1 MRCGTLLDF
10 LKNSILRSWDSLAG
24 PSPPELGIV
33 LVYPPSWHKVRLR
46 PFASDIIGPR
56 LSAAHSTFDRNMA
69 DERGWRDAALWAL
82 LQRNCQLAVADSNT
96 SSSDRPVDVPV
107 QPAQLARERLQARGL
122 LVAMHALSPRAT
134 DGALALF
141 DDALQSATRA
151 GPSPTRACWAASCTA
166 SSRGTMGG
174 ASSESAP
181 LQQSWEAR
189 PRGRIA
195 QRITWSSSA
204 ASVYRVS
211 LRRRSRSRVA
221 MNPERMRERC
231 TFWTRKKF
239 RTSHAIVARS
249 SLQLATKFTVNTSS
263 PLDWPLRRTWRH
275 LQRSATN
282 TLSRC

>member
-1 MRCGTLLDF
+1 
-10 LKNSILRSWDSLAG
+10 
-24 PSPPELGIV
+24 
-33 LVYPPSWHKVRLR
+33 VYPPSWHKVRLR

-151 GPSPTRACWAASCTA
+151 DLFDDEGRPLANPRLL
-166 SSRGTMGG
+166 GG
-174 ASSESAP
+174 VVHCVF
-181 LQQSWEAR
+181 AR
-189 PRGRIA
+189 DDGRCLL
-195 QRITWSSSA
+195 RVRSSA
-204 ASVYRVS
+204 AVVGGSSSRADRAADHMVLISGICLPSVPEASFTFSRGDEPGTYAREVHFLDEEEIPYFS
-211 LRRRSRSRVA
+211 CDCRSFQFTIGNEVHCKHIIAAGLAVA
-221 MNPERMRERC
+221 SN
-231 TFWTRKKF
+231 
-239 RTSHAIVARS
+239 
-249 SLQLATKFTVNTSS
+249 LATFTTVSDQHFIEM
-263 PLDWPLRRTWRH
+263 LKH
-275 LQRSATN
+275 G
-282 TLSRC
+282 